1 MPFLSNILLDI
12 NFFIVF
18 EMGFPLK
25 LWEDNK
31 MCTLQK
37 LTFPHPFVTYIAQLG
52 KCCIPRGPINTDLS
66 YDILLVVLLLQLSNH
81 NILQLYIR
89 SSWLV
94 QIRILFFHRH
104 LTELIQVFCPVTQYL
119 ILPKL
124 VYTIHSLATG
134 ERKPTPT
141 KYDILS
147 EHFIGRQLKFA
158 LCKMIF
164 SSFTWFLKF
173 HFLPMRLKF
182 QSIKLFVF
190 TTVNGPILHC

>member
-1 MPFLSNILLDI
+1 M
-12 NFFIVF
+12 
-18 EMGFPLK
+18 
-25 LWEDNK
+25 
-31 MCTLQK
+31 
-37 LTFPHPFVTYIAQLG
+37 YITKVNVPTSIGDVYRTVG

-124 VYTIHSLATG
+124 VYNIHSLATG
-134 ERKPTPT
+134 ERKLTPT

-164 SSFTWFLKF
+164 SSFT
-173 HFLPMRLKF
+173 
-182 QSIKLFVF
+182 
-190 TTVNGPILHC
+190 